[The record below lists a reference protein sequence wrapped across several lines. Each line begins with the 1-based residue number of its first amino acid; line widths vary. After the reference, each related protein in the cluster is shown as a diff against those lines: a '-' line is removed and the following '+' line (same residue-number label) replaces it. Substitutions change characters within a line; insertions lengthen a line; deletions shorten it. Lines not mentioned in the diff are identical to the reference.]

1 MSETERLTITRADT
15 LSSEN
20 IEPLIDNIVLSWTF
34 AVVAQILEETTTL
47 SLSAVLS
54 NAEKSIQS
62 PPSPNKQKTGHPQR
76 SSSILSRSNLQSS
89 HEQIPEDAN
98 VVFDSLRSAPTPSLA
113 IDTSR
118 ASSYDYEELAARRAD
133 LILIQR
139 RALEKLASRCHWS
152 CGLAALRKSLSET
165 KEDLDEVD
173 LDKAENGTQSKEHE
187 DDTQSEEHQ
196 DGTQSEEHEHDKE
209 PTFKTISG
217 IYDDYL
223 RQSMSSEEKFK
234 SSYEALTSMALNH
247 YLSANRHKAAEEL
260 IADLSILKFD
270 RGDFVG
276 AAALLSRITP
286 LYAER
291 QWHLIEES
299 LLKRHAQC
307 LKALHRRDDYIH
319 IILRLLEKS
328 VDRHRSSSGLKLGP
342 RSAEALTSDALNSL
356 PRATDSELLN
366 ELLQYSEEMPYEVV
380 VSMPVIFDN
389 ISIDP
394 HIHHFSDR
402 DGFQM
407 TINFSHL
414 LDAAIEFQSA
424 KLCLKSVD
432 GDSNQEILLT
442 GENFKILRGS
452 CCIKVSTN
460 VSIQRIILT
469 CKLTI
474 TRPQHQ
480 DFLLPITSLCKPERY
495 SSLSNHSPS

>member
-1 MSETERLTITRADT
+1 MSETERLKITRADT

-34 AVVAQILEETTTL
+34 AVVAQMLEETTTL
-47 SLSAVLS
+47 SLSAVLA

-62 PPSPNKQKTGHPQR
+62 PPSPSKQKTGHPQR
-76 SSSILSRSNLQSS
+76 SSSILGRNHLQTS
-89 HEQIPEDAN
+89 HEQIPEDAR
-98 VVFDSLRSAPTPSLA
+98 VVFDSLRPATTPSLA

-118 ASSYDYEELAARRAD
+118 ASSYDHEELAARRAD

-139 RALEKLASRCHWS
+139 RALEKLANRCLWS

-165 KEDLDEVD
+165 KEDLEEVD
-173 LDKAENGTQSKEHE
+173 LDKAENGTQSKKHE
-187 DDTQSEEHQ
+187 DETQSEERQDETQSEEHQ
-196 DGTQSEEHEHDKE
+196 DGTQSEEHQDDKE
-209 PTFKTISG
+209 PTFKTVSG

-276 AAALLSRITP
+276 AATLLSRITP

-328 VDRHRSSSGLKLGP
+328 VDRHRSSSSLKLGP
-342 RSAEALTSDALNSL
+342 TSAEALTSDALNSL

-380 VSMPVIFDN
+380 VSMPTIFDN

-407 TINFSHL
+407 RINFSHL
-414 LDAAIEFQSA
+414 LDDAIEFQSA

-442 GENFKILRGS
+442 GENFKIFRGS

-460 VSIQRIILT
+460 VSI
-469 CKLTI
+469 
-474 TRPQHQ
+474 
-480 DFLLPITSLCKPERY
+480 
-495 SSLSNHSPS
+495 